1 MMMVIAN
8 NPELFIYRFI
18 YYSFNFNALKYCV
31 RIFNQQK
38 NNRSA
43 RLFTLRLFNA
53 VGYPLMINQAARA
66 AHHRRSFSPQLL
78 VQPLLVL
85 TTLP

>member
-18 YYSFNFNALKYCV
+18 YYSFNFSALKYCV

-38 NNRSA
+38 KITAAQGYSRYGYLTRSVNR
-43 RLFTLRLFNA
+43 
-53 VGYPLMINQAARA
+53 Y
-66 AHHRRSFSPQLL
+66 
-78 VQPLLVL
+78 
-85 TTLP
+85 